1 MELKIEIEERT
12 YPLFFCEGVT
22 MTREKIKK
30 ILDALDGITHQEFK
44 KLSEYMLYKTEANKK
59 FKNDELAYE
68 TIKTFF
74 IEIED

>member
-1 MELKIEIEERT
+1 MKK
-12 YPLFFCEGVT
+12 
-22 MTREKIKK
+22 EKLEK
-30 ILDALDGITHQEFK
+30 ILDALDGITHQEFE
-44 KLSEYMLYKTEANKK
+44 KLGEYMSYKTKTIGK

>member
-1 MELKIEIEERT
+1 MKK
-12 YPLFFCEGVT
+12 
-22 MTREKIKK
+22 EKLEK
-30 ILDALDGITHQEFK
+30 ILDALDGITYQEFL
-44 KLSEYMLYKTEANKK
+44 KLSEYMSYKTEAIGK

>member
-1 MELKIEIEERT
+1 MKK
-12 YPLFFCEGVT
+12 
-22 MTREKIKK
+22 EKLEK
-30 ILDALDGITHQEFK
+30 ILDALDGITHQEFE
-44 KLSEYMLYKTEANKK
+44 KLSEYMAYKTESIGK

>member
-1 MELKIEIEERT
+1 MKK
-12 YPLFFCEGVT
+12 
-22 MTREKIKK
+22 EKLEKF
-30 ILDALDGITHQEFK
+30 LDALDGITHQEFLK
-44 KLSEYMLYKTEANKK
+44 RSEYMSYKTEAIGK

>member
-1 MELKIEIEERT
+1 MKK
-12 YPLFFCEGVT
+12 
-22 MTREKIKK
+22 EKLEK

-74 IEIED
+74 IEIKD

>member
-1 MELKIEIEERT
+1 MEK
-12 YPLFFCEGVT
+12 
-22 MTREKIKK
+22 EKLKK
-30 ILDALDGITHQEFK
+30 ILEALDGITHQEFE
-44 KLSEYMLYKTEANKK
+44 KLSEYISYKTEAVGK

>member
-1 MELKIEIEERT
+1 MVLKINLRELLT
-12 YPLFFCEGVT
+12 LFYFLGEF
-22 MTREKIKK
+22 MKKEKLEK

-44 KLSEYMLYKTEANKK
+44 KLSEYMSYKTEAVGK

>member
-1 MELKIEIEERT
+1 MKK
-12 YPLFFCEGVT
+12 
-22 MTREKIKK
+22 EKLEK

-44 KLSEYMLYKTEANKK
+44 KLSEYILYKTEANKK

-74 IEIED
+74 IEIKD

>member
-1 MELKIEIEERT
+1 MKK
-12 YPLFFCEGVT
+12 
-22 MTREKIKK
+22 EKLEK

-44 KLSEYMLYKTEANKK
+44 KLSEYMSYKTEAVGK

>member
-1 MELKIEIEERT
+1 MEK
-12 YPLFFCEGVT
+12 
-22 MTREKIKK
+22 EKLKK
-30 ILDALDGITHQEFK
+30 ILEALDGITHQEFK
-44 KLSEYMLYKTEANKK
+44 KLSEYISHKTEAVGK

>member
-1 MELKIEIEERT
+1 M
-12 YPLFFCEGVT
+12 
-22 MTREKIKK
+22 
-30 ILDALDGITHQEFK
+30 
-44 KLSEYMLYKTEANKK
+44 SYKTEAIGK

>member
-1 MELKIEIEERT
+1 MVLKINLREFLT
-12 YPLFFCEGVT
+12 LFYFLGEF
-22 MTREKIKK
+22 MKKEKLEK

-44 KLSEYMLYKTEANKK
+44 KLSEYMSYKTEAVGK